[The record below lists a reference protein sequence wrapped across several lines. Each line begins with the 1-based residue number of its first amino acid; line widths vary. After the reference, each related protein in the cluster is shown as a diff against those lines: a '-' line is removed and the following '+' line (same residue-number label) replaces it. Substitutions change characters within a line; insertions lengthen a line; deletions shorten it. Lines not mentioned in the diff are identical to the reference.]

1 MNEQVTRV
9 NDTMM
14 RTFAITAAGILLHL
28 GLFFILVIGAPLIVG
43 LVCGYILENR
53 RNGIIASVVSA
64 IVAYALIFTVTGYA
78 TDIPAFA
85 TAILI
90 MCVIGAVGAI
100 IGAYIQRWMIEA
112 AARTGAS

>member
-1 MNEQVTRV
+1 MNEHRAQI

-43 LVCGYILENR
+43 VVSSYILGNR
-53 RNGIIASVVSA
+53 RNGIIASFVSSV
-64 IVAYALIFTVTGYA
+64 VAYALIFTVTGYA
-78 TDIPAFA
+78 TDIPVFA

-90 MCVIGAVGAI
+90 MCFIGVIGAI
-100 IGAYIQRWMIEA
+100 IGAYIQQWMVEA
-112 AARTGAS
+112 MARAETS

>member
-1 MNEQVTRV
+1 MNERPTQANYNAV
-9 NDTMM
+9 
-14 RTFAITAAGILLHL
+14 RTFAITAAGILLNL
-28 GLFFILVIGAPLIVG
+28 GLFFILVIGAPLVVG
-43 LVCGYILENR
+43 VVCGYILGNR
-53 RNGIIASVVSA
+53 KNGLIASVLSS

-100 IGAYIQRWMIEA
+100 IGAYIQQWMVEA
-112 AARTGAS
+112 EARAI